1 MTRVGIMVCL
11 LAAVLLPPAV
21 RGETK
26 PRKVKLELKLPKAQ
40 FIGTPKNLK
49 TANLEAPRKTH
60 KRAPFYVPAGVKNV
74 ALGKKVTGSDMEP
87 IIGELK
93 MLADADKEGEEGSY
107 VELGP
112 GKQHVQIDLGA
123 TYALHAIVVWHFHNQ
138 ARVYRDIIVQCSND
152 PAFSKNVRTIFNND
166 HDNSAGMGP
175 GKDKEYIETNQGRLI
190 DPKGVTGRY
199 LRLYSNGS
207 TAGDMNH
214 YVEIEAYGLPASA
227 DQGHK
232 QPSRLAFIS
241 SGKEEYRFDT
251 GVLRGTLRRGGKSRG
266 LSSVTHIPS
275 GTRLDASMG
284 ILSHYRV
291 FTTNKRYGHAAWDWP
306 STSKLTPDGA
316 VQVYWPK
323 AKDRPFELTA
333 VYRWSAANVLDVTTT
348 VKAQKDLPQFES
360 FLASYFSKNLP
371 ASSVYVEG
379 SAKTGGKGFFQTTEK
394 SAGIWQMFP
403 RNKKVVP
410 VIQDGRWK
418 LAPNPVAWVVRDN
431 LAAPLGMRRGKEKG
445 PAAIL
450 MAPRED
456 CFALSTPYEGEG
468 HFSLYLSL
476 FGRDVKAGQTATARS
491 RLVIAK
497 SPTEQQVVELYKEYV
512 KELTAALR
520 GRRRSP

>member
-1 MTRVGIMVCL
+1 MVKAGIIVGL
-11 LAAVLLPPAV
+11 LAAVLLPPAA

-40 FIGTPKNLK
+40 FVGTPKNLK
-49 TANLEAPRKTH
+49 TPNLEAPRKTH
-60 KRAPFYVPAGVKNV
+60 KREPFYVPAGVKNV

-123 TYALHAIVVWHFHNQ
+123 TYGLYAIVVWHFHNQ

-152 PAFSKNVRTIFNND
+152 PRFSKNVRTVFNND
-166 HDNSAGMGP
+166 HDNSAGMGV
-175 GKDKEYIETNQGRLI
+175 GKQKEYIETNQGRLI

-214 YVEIEAYGLPASA
+214 YVEIEVYGLPASA
-227 DQGHK
+227 EQPGK
-232 QPSRLAFIS
+232 RPSRLAFIS
-241 SGKEEYRFDT
+241 STKEEYRFDT

-275 GTRLDASMG
+275 GTRLDGSLG

-291 FTTNKRYGHAAWDWP
+291 FTANKRYGHAAWDWP
-306 STSKLTPDGA
+306 STSKLMPDGA
-316 VQVYWPK
+316 VQVDWPK
-323 AKDRPFELTA
+323 AKDRPFEMAA
-333 VYRWSAANVLDVTTT
+333 VYRWSGPATLDVTTT
-348 VKAQKDLPQFES
+348 VKAQKDLPGFES
-360 FLASYFSKNLP
+360 FLASYFSKGLP

-379 SAKTGGKGFFQTTEK
+379 GAKAEGKGFLQTTEK

-403 RNKKVVP
+403 RDKKVVP
-410 VIQDGRWK
+410 LIQDGRWK
-418 LAPNPVAWVVRDN
+418 LPPNPVAWAIRDN
-431 LAAPLGMRRGKEKG
+431 LAAPLGIRRGKPKG
-445 PAAIL
+445 LAAIL
-450 MAPRED
+450 MAPAED
-456 CFALSTPYEGEG
+456 CFALSTPYQGEG

-497 SPTEQQVVELYKEYV
+497 SPTEQQILALYKEYV
-512 KELTAALR
+512 KGLTGALQP
-520 GRRRSP
+520 GR